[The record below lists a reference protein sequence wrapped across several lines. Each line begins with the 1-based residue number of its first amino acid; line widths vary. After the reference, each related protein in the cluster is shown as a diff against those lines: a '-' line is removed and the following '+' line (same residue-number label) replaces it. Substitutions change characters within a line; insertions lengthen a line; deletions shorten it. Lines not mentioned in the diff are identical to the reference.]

1 MSGTISALEP
11 QKKSA
16 DRVNVYID
24 GTFAFGLNA
33 IDAAGLRVGQTLSD
47 PDIEMWR
54 ARDEAGRAYER
65 ALRLLGQ
72 RARSTAEIR
81 QALVHAKV
89 PVAAIEATLARLEM
103 NGYLDDLA
111 FAQAWLA
118 DRQTFRP
125 LSANALR
132 YELRTK
138 GVADSI
144 INEALVDFDSD
155 DAAYRA
161 VRSQARRIAGH
172 DRRSAYARL
181 VPFLSRRGFDFDTA
195 RTAIDKLLEELAAD
209 STTRVNDVGN
219 KDDAEYDQE

>member
-24 GTFAFGLNA
+24 GTFVFGLSA

-72 RARSTAEIR
+72 RAHSTTEIR
-81 QALVHAKV
+81 QALVRAKV
-89 PVAAIEATLARLEM
+89 SDSAIEATLARLET

-118 DRQTFRP
+118 DRQAFRP
-125 LSANALR
+125 LSASALR

-138 GVADSI
+138 GVADAI
-144 INEALVDFDSD
+144 IDEALVDFDSD

-161 VRSQARRIAGH
+161 VRTQARRIAGL
-172 DRRSAYARL
+172 DRRSVYARL
-181 VPFLSRRGFDFDTA
+181 VPYLSRRGFNFNAA
-195 RTAIDKLLEELAAD
+195 RTAIDRLLEELAAD
-209 STTRVNDVGN
+209 STTRVNDVGD